1 MELMNLL
8 ETRRTYRRFDQT
20 KKLSDEIIADIKKSI
35 GLASSAANLQPLRYT
50 FVTEENLSEKL
61 FNSVK
66 WAARLPKELG
76 TPKEGEK
83 PVFYVVVWYDEKDK
97 NGWIDID
104 LGLAISNMTL
114 AAWNHGVGS
123 CIFGSMNPAEVAE
136 IMGYKEG
143 AKVASVIAF
152 GYPTHKSTI
161 VDMEDDNVA
170 YRLDDNKN
178 YLVPKRNLDDIVEIR
193 K

>member
-1 MELMNLL
+1 MELMKLL
-8 ETRRTYRRFDQT
+8 ETRRTYRRFNQS
-20 KKLSDEIIADIKKSI
+20 KKIPQPVINDIVNSI

-50 FVTEENLSEKL
+50 FVTEEVLSDKL

-83 PVFYVVVWYDEKDK
+83 PVMYVVVWYDEKDK
-97 NGWIDID
+97 NNWIDID

-123 CIFGSMNPAEVAE
+123 CIFGSMNPKEVSE
-136 IMGYKEG
+136 LMGYDET

-152 GYPTHKSTI
+152 GYPTHTSTL
-161 VDMEDDNVA
+161 VEMEDDQVA
-170 YRLDDNKN
+170 YRLDDDKN
-178 YLVPKRNLDDIVEIR
+178 YIVPKRKLKDIVKIYR
-193 K
+193 

>member
-1 MELMNLL
+1 MDLMNLL
-8 ETRRTYRRFDQT
+8 ETRRTYRRFDQS
-20 KKLSDEIIADIKKSI
+20 KKLSDEIIDDIRKSI

-50 FVTEENLSEKL
+50 FVTEEELSEKV
-61 FNSVK
+61 FNSIK

-83 PVFYVVVWYDEKDK
+83 PVLYVIVWYDEKDK
-97 NGWIDID
+97 NAWIDID

-123 CIFGSMNPAEVAE
+123 CIFGSMNPAEVRE
-136 IMGYKEG
+136 LMGYEEG
-143 AKVASVIAF
+143 TKVASIIAF
-152 GYPTHKSTI
+152 GYPTHKSTL
-161 VDMEDDNVA
+161 VEMEDGNVA
-170 YRLDDNKN
+170 YRLDENKD

>member
-8 ETRRTYRRFDQT
+8 ETRRTYRRFDQS
-20 KKLSDEIIADIKKSI
+20 KKLSDEIIGDIKKSI

-50 FVTEENLSEKL
+50 FVTEDVLSEKI
-61 FNSVK
+61 FNSIK
-66 WAARLPKELG
+66 WAARLPRELG

-83 PVFYVVVWYDEKDK
+83 PVMYVVVWYDEKEK
-97 NGWIDID
+97 NTWIDID

-123 CIFGSMNPAEVAE
+123 CIFGSMNPEEVRQ
-136 IMGYKEG
+136 IMEYKEG
-143 AKVASVIAF
+143 TQVASIIAF
-152 GYPTHKSTI
+152 GYPTHKSTL
-161 VDMEDDNVA
+161 VELEDGNVA
-170 YRLDDNKN
+170 YRLDENKD
-178 YLVPKRNLDDIVEIR
+178 YLVPKRAIDDIVEMR

>member
-1 MELMNLL
+1 MELMKLL
-8 ETRRTYRRFDQT
+8 ETRRTYRRFDQS
-20 KKLSDEIIADIKKSI
+20 KKLPENVINDIIKSI
-35 GLASSAANLQPLRYT
+35 GLVSSAANLQPLRYT
-50 FVTEENLSEKL
+50 FVTEEVMTEKL

-83 PVFYVVVWYDEKDK
+83 PVMYVVVWYDEKDK
-97 NGWIDID
+97 NTWIDID

-123 CIFGSMNPAEVAE
+123 CIFGSMNPKEVRDL
-136 IMGYKEG
+136 MGYNKN
-143 AKVASVIAF
+143 AIVSSIIAF
-152 GYPTHKSTI
+152 GYPTHTSTLI
-161 VDMEDDNVA
+161 EMEDNQVA
-170 YRLDDNKN
+170 YSLDNEKN
-178 YLVPKRNLDDIVEIR
+178 YIVPKRKLEDIVEIC

>member
-8 ETRRTYRRFDQT
+8 ETRRTYRRFDQSR
-20 KKLSDEIIADIKKSI
+20 KLSDEIIEDIRKSI

-50 FVTEENLSEKL
+50 FVTEAELSEKV
-61 FNSVK
+61 FNSIK

-83 PVFYVVVWYDEKDK
+83 PVLYVIVWYDEKDK
-97 NGWIDID
+97 NAWIDID

-123 CIFGSMNPAEVAE
+123 CIFGSMNPAEVRE
-136 IMGYKEG
+136 LMGYEEG
-143 AKVASVIAF
+143 AKVASIIAF
-152 GYPTHKSTI
+152 GYPTHKSTL
-161 VDMEDDNVA
+161 VEMEDGNVA
-170 YRLDDNKN
+170 YRLDENKD

>member
-1 MELMNLL
+1 MELMKLL
-8 ETRRTYRRFDQT
+8 ETRRTYRRFDQN
-20 KKLSDEIIADIKKSI
+20 KKIPEDVLNDIIKSI

-50 FVTEENLSEKL
+50 FVTEELLADKL

-83 PVFYVVVWYDEKDK
+83 PVMYVVVWYDEKDK
-97 NGWIDID
+97 NNWVDID

-123 CIFGSMNPAEVAE
+123 CIFGSMNPKEVRE
-136 IMGYKEG
+136 IMGYDQS
-143 AKVASVIAF
+143 ARVASVIAF
-152 GYPTHKSTI
+152 GYPTHTSTL
-161 VDMEDDNVA
+161 VEMEDNQVA
-170 YRLDDNKN
+170 YRLDDEKN
-178 YLVPKRNLDDIVEIR
+178 YVVPKRKPEDIVKICR
-193 K
+193 